1 MMIQHCL
8 LSQFCHNNLN
18 RVVNSDI
25 VGDNTDHDDPD
36 EEEGVTDENDARG
49 NLINIIQLS
58 FLKEWATLH
67 DDI

>member
-1 MMIQHCL
+1 MIHHCL
-8 LSQFCHNNLN
+8 LPQFCHDNLN
-18 RVVNSDI
+18 TEVSLDI
-25 VGDNTDHDDPD
+25 NADETDHDDPD
-36 EEEGVTDENDARG
+36 EEEGVADENDARG

>member
-1 MMIQHCL
+1 MIQHCL
-8 LSQFCHNNLN
+8 LLQFCQNNLN
-18 RVVNSDI
+18 SEVTLDKDAVD
-25 VGDNTDHDDPD
+25 TDHDDPD
-36 EEEGVTDENDARG
+36 EEERVTDENDARG

>member
-1 MMIQHCL
+1 MIQHCL
-8 LSQFCHNNLN
+8 LSQFCQNNLN
-18 RVVNSDI
+18 CEVSMDK
-25 VGDNTDHDDPD
+25 DADETDHDDPD
-36 EEEGVTDENDARG
+36 EEERVTDENDARG